1 VISQKRLLFV
11 DDEPNIRATLPVILR
26 RYGFTVTVAATVA
39 QALDAIKKQD
49 FDILLSDLN
58 IERETDGLDV
68 VRAMRAK
75 NPQCVAMILTAYPGV
90 ETAVEGIHLGI
101 DDYLL
106 KPTNADTLVALLAE
120 KLARRQSKGRVLT
133 IAYDEP
139 LFQTSNR
146 LLQSAGYD
154 VVSSIHLDGTGDVT
168 KLDFDALVLGKSVPS
183 AEKRAIIESFRKRS
197 KAPVISVTPA
207 GAESDSA
214 QADYLVEPD
223 PEILLKKISEAIHK
237 KSAAKNMAS

>member
-1 VISQKRLLFV
+1 MKLTQKRLLFV

-49 FDILLSDLN
+49 FDLLLSDLN
-58 IERETDGLDV
+58 IERETDGLNV

-75 NPQCVAMILTAYPGV
+75 NPQCVTMILTAYPGV
-90 ETAVEGIHLGI
+90 ESAVEGIHLGI

-120 KLARRQSKGRVLT
+120 KLAKRQSKGRVLT

-139 LFQTSNR
+139 FFQTSNR

-154 VVSSIHLDGTGDVT
+154 VVSTVKLDGSSDY
-168 KLDFDALVLGKSVPS
+168 KRMEFDALVLGSSVPS
-183 AEKRAIIESFRKRS
+183 AEKRSIIESFRKRS
-197 KAPVISVTPA
+197 RAPVIAISS
-207 GAESDSA
+207 GSDSDSA
-214 QADYLVEPD
+214 QADYHVEPD
-223 PEILLKKISEAIHK
+223 PEVLLKQVSDAIHK